1 METEVK
7 LEGVNGKVVNLAGP
21 LAGDQGI
28 YLASGI
34 TGLYDPKVKV
44 IYEEPANYPGARYLT
59 HRILKR
65 DVIFKVE
72 ILGDGIGSN
81 SWKHRDSEWA
91 RMWDYAEP
99 AKLTVTTEDGPR
111 TLGLQLSENIDV
123 DLTYDPIGQPVHAAV
138 MSTVGYDPF
147 WYSEPDS
154 YKWNPTGADQTYRIS
169 VLDPN
174 PTDQPIWPEWV
185 ATAPGKWTI
194 TDYSWQNDDLAN
206 RRIELPTLT
215 IGEDVLVKTDP
226 RQRQVTSANKTNVW
240 ARMGGVRF
248 RHPIPKYTLG
258 LHEFEVRFEGDPTGA
273 ELQLRLP
280 RPWSRPWGLLA

>member
-1 METEVK
+1 METEVA
-7 LEGVNGKVVNLAGP
+7 LRGVTGQVIHLAGP
-21 LAGDQGI
+21 LAGNHGI
-28 YLASGI
+28 HLASGVK
-34 TGLYDPKVKV
+34 GLYDPKVKV
-44 IYEEPANYPGARYLT
+44 IFEEPANYPGARYLT
-59 HRILKR
+59 HRFLKR

-72 ILGDGIGSN
+72 ILGDGDGES
-81 SWKHRDSEWA
+81 SWKYRDSFWA
-91 RMWDYAEP
+91 RQWAYDEP
-99 AKLTVTTEDGPR
+99 CYLDVTTEDGKR
-111 TLGLQLSENIDV
+111 SLGLQLAENIDV
-123 DLTYDPIGQPVHAAV
+123 DLTYDPNGSAIHSAV
-138 MSTVGYDPF
+138 MTTVGYDPF
-147 WYSEPDS
+147 WYSDPDT
-154 YKWNPTGADQTYRIS
+154 YVWNPTSSDQTYRIS

-194 TDYSWQNDDLAN
+194 TDYSWRNDALAN

-215 IGEDVLVKTDP
+215 LGENVLVQTDP
-226 RQRQVTSANKTNVW
+226 RRRQVTSENKTNVW

-273 ELQLRLP
+273 ELALKLP